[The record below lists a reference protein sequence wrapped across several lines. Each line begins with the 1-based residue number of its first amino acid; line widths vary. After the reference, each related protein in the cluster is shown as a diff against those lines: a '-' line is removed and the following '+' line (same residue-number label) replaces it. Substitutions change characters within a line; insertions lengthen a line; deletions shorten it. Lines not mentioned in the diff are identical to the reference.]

1 MSFTTAVR
9 SVLSQYATF
18 RGRARR
24 SEYWWFVVF
33 NALVGVAAAVLDG
46 GRSDGPV
53 STLSALA
60 LLLPTLAVSVRR
72 LHDTDRSGWC
82 LLFLLFPLV
91 GVIVLIAFLVQD
103 SGGDNRF
110 GGSPKYR
117 LPSPSWAGSPFAR

>member
-1 MSFTTAVR
+1 MSFAAAVR
-9 SVLSQYATF
+9 SALTQYATF
-18 RGRARR
+18 PGRARR
-24 SEYWWFVVF
+24 SEYWWFLVF
-33 NALVGVAAAVLDG
+33 SALVGIAAALLDG

-82 LLFLLFPLV
+82 LLFALIPLI
-91 GVIVLIAFLVQD
+91 GSIVLIAFLVQD

-110 GGSPKYR
+110 GPSPKYR
-117 LPSPSWAGSPFAR
+117 LTSPSRARSASPK